1 MEQERIIEHTTR
13 AFKVAAIEVKG
24 VECKDE
30 GLDKVSTSNKSVKDH
45 DLQGSGL
52 FRKQNKIGSE

>member
-1 MEQERIIEHTTR
+1 MGQEKIIEQTTR
-13 AFKVAAIEVKG
+13 AFKVAAMEVKG

-30 GLDKVSTSNKSVKDH
+30 ELDKVPSGTKLVKDH

-52 FRKQNKIGSE
+52 FSKQNKTGSD